1 MNRIATA
8 LVAALLLT
16 GSAQAQGHG
25 PRSSRVE
32 RRELRDD
39 RRDLEALRKVLS
51 RFDAAW
57 ANRSERQMV
66 SVESSLRKLLR
77 AELAESQRELAKDW
91 EASRRTR
98 RNARVSQWG
107 GPRAAMWGRA
117 EAVNARGDLR
127 AEHAALRTRKAIAR
141 ELDEIEGLR
150 QPGALHHKRTLIL
163 ELIQVAERELNQSRR
178 EVRDERRPHHGWRR

>member
-39 RRDLEALRKVLS
+39 RRDLEELRKLLS
-51 RFDAAW
+51 RFDSAW

-66 SVESSLRKLLR
+66 NVESSLRKLLR
-77 AELAESQRELAKDW
+77 AELAESQRELSRDW
-91 EASRRTR
+91 EESRRTR
-98 RNARVSQWG
+98 RNARVAQWG
-107 GPRAAMWGRA
+107 GPRVAMWGQA
-117 EAVNARGDLR
+117 SAANARGDVR
-127 AEHAALRTRKAIAR
+127 AEQAALRTRKAIAR
-141 ELDEIEGLR
+141 ELDDIEGLR
-150 QPGALHHKRTLIL
+150 QPGALHYKRTLIVD
-163 ELIQVAERELNQSRR
+163 LIQLAERELNQSRR
-178 EVRDERRPHHGWRR
+178 EVHDDRRPNNGWRR